1 MYTKILHKLQRTYM
15 KMLRAYARGL
25 IEKGGALEY
34 KAIKLELK
42 LKQEKNASTL
52 RD

>member
-1 MYTKILHKLQRTYM
+1 M

-25 IEKGGALEY
+25 IEKGEALEY
-34 KAIKLELK
+34 KSIKLELK
-42 LKQEKNASTL
+42 LKDASKL

>member
-1 MYTKILHKLQRTYM
+1 MYEKVARKLQKTYL

-42 LKQEKNASTL
+42 LRESQDE
-52 RD
+52 

>member
-1 MYTKILHKLQRTYM
+1 MSMYQKISRKLQKTYM

-42 LKQEKNASTL
+42 LRETS
-52 RD
+52 DES